1 MVLDRAAQGNEPMI
15 DKKFAQEFA
24 QEWVS
29 AWNAHDLDA
38 ILSHYSDDFEMTSP
52 FISSVAGGTGNTL
65 KGKAAVAEYWKV
77 ALEKFPDL
85 KFELSDVLVSQYS
98 LIIYYRS
105 VMNKM
110 AAEIM
115 MFGADG
121 EVVKSIAH
129 YDEI

>member
-1 MVLDRAAQGNEPMI
+1 MI

-98 LIIYYRS
+98 LIIHYRS

>member
-1 MVLDRAAQGNEPMI
+1 M
-15 DKKFAQEFA
+15 
-24 QEWVS
+24 
-29 AWNAHDLDA
+29 
-38 ILSHYSDDFEMTSP
+38 
-52 FISSVAGGTGNTL
+52 
-65 KGKAAVAEYWKV
+65 
-77 ALEKFPDL
+77 

>member
-1 MVLDRAAQGNEPMI
+1 MVLDRAAQGNEPVI

-24 QEWVS
+24 QEWVT

-38 ILSHYSDDFEMTSP
+38 IFSHYSDDFEMTSS

-65 KGKAAVAEYWKV
+65 RGKVAVAEYLKV

-85 KFELSDVLVSQYS
+85 KFELSDALVSQQS

-105 VMNKM
+105 VMSKM

-121 EVVKSIAH
+121 QVFKSIAH

>member
-1 MVLDRAAQGNEPMI
+1 VVLDRAAQGNEPMI

-98 LIIYYRS
+98 LIIHYRS